1 MARKLA
7 VAQIVKPQGI
17 KGEVK
22 LKSLGNDAYGL
33 AEVDEVYLSESS
45 PKPVKVTKVWLY
57 KGNAFMALQGVADR
71 NQAEALRGKT
81 LYVEMPEEDELE
93 EGKYYVADLIGC
105 AITDESGKKLGTLK
119 DIMQHGAADVYV
131 VEGEKNFMMPSLKK
145 VIMHTDIKAKTI
157 TVDAKVLSEVAV
169 YED

>member
-7 VAQIVKPQGI
+7 VAQVVKPQGI

-22 LKSLGNDAYGL
+22 LKSLGDDAYGL
-33 AEVDEVYLSESS
+33 TEVDEVYLSENSEKS
-45 PKPVKVTKVWLY
+45 VKVTKVWIY
-57 KGNAFMALQGVADR
+57 KDNAFMALEGVTDR
-71 NQAEALRGKT
+71 NQAETLRGKT
-81 LYVEMPEEDELE
+81 LYVKMPKEYELE
-93 EGKYYVADLIGC
+93 EGQYFVADLIGC

-131 VEGEKNFMMPSLKK
+131 VEGERNFMMPSLKK